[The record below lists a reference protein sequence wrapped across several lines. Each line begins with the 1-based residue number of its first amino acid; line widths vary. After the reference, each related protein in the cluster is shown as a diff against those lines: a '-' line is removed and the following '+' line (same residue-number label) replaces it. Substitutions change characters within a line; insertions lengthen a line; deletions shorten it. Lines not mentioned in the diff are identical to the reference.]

1 MMNRFGKTTRFILSL
16 FVLLF
21 MIGCSNSEEKSRALF
36 ETAQFEEQQ
45 NNFKHARQLYQEIIR
60 KYPETSFA
68 YKAASRLE
76 TLGEQNLRPPGK
88 KGPLNKP

>member
-1 MMNRFGKTTRFILSL
+1 M
-16 FVLLF
+16 V
-21 MIGCSNSEEKSRALF
+21 GCSNPEGKSQKLF

-68 YKAASRLE
+68 YKSASRLE
-76 TLGEQNLRPPGK
+76 TLGE
-88 KGPLNKP
+88 

>member
-1 MMNRFGKTTRFILSL
+1 MMNRLGKIKQLILSL
-16 FVLLF
+16 LFLLF
-21 MIGCSNSEEKSRALF
+21 ILGCSNPEEKSQEIF

-45 NNFKHARQLYQEIIR
+45 NNFKHARQLYQEITS

-76 TLGEQNLRPPGK
+76 TLGAQNSPK
-88 KGPLNKP
+88 